1 MFSCNARQRMARALR
16 GEETDRPALAY
27 LPGFER
33 IDSHTIGY
41 TAKDIIEVS
50 KALGF
55 VLDYRVDLQP

>member
-1 MFSCNARQRMARALR
+1 MARALR